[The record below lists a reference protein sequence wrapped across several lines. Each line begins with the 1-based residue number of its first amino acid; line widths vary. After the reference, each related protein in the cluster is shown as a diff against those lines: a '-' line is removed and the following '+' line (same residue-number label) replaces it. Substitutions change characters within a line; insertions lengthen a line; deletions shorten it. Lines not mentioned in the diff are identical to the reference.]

1 MNVSEQIIAVLDDL
15 CRRFGIVIDWTSQ
28 NIVPYLEEL
37 AEKFIVSEVKT
48 SWFWIIFM
56 SSVAIISWIVTIIL
70 TIINGSYSDVAVF
83 VGVISAI
90 LTILAIIV
98 IGVQVYDIITCE
110 TFPEKILLREIKEL
124 IQHLQ
129 YSNGY

>member
-37 AEKFIVSEVKT
+37 AEKFIVFEVKT

-56 SSVAIISWIVTIIL
+56 SSVAIIPWIVTIIL
-70 TIINGSYSDVAVF
+70 TIINGSDSDVAVF

-124 IQHLQ
+124 MQHLQ

>member
-1 MNVSEQIIAVLDDL
+1 MNVSEQIITVLDDL

-37 AEKFIVSEVKT
+37 AEKFIVFEVKT

-56 SSVAIISWIVTIIL
+56 SSVAIIPWIVTIVL
-70 TIINGSYSDVAVF
+70 TIINGSYSDGTVF
-83 VGVISAI
+83 FGVISAT